1 MAGERT
7 TELLNRTPSLES
19 DAQHIQSLLEA
30 RIAALQVSVQ
40 ALATIDLSSIPDPV
54 ATDTDHVLPLTDEAD
69 EALGRLI
76 ANNAMTPE
84 EKAMIRTSQKTQNAD
99 EFANIAPWLSAS
111 RINEELRS
119 MEKPRNKPSNVS
131 KGSARG
137 ESAAVGDG
145 YYEGGDDESGFLYH
159 DSARQ
164 AREAK
169 EKIDAVVVANPKVRA
184 IPEHVRADLSIT
196 AGKKNPVAHS
206 MAKLKVK
213 DEDRAT
219 LPLGT
224 WTVDAYIGGAASGSR
239 FGHEYYLRFV
249 CKATGKRRTYG

>member
-7 TELLNRTPSLES
+7 TELLNHTPSLQS

-30 RIAALQVSVQ
+30 RIASLKVSVQ
-40 ALATIDLSSIPDPV
+40 ALATIDLSSIQDHV
-54 ATDTDHVLPLTDEAD
+54 ATDTDLVLPLTDEAE
-69 EALGRLI
+69 EALRRLI

-84 EKAMIRTSQKTQNAD
+84 EKAMIRTSQKTHNAD
-99 EFANIAPWLSAS
+99 EFANIAPWLSAN

-119 MEKPRNKPSNVS
+119 MEKPRNKSSNVS
-131 KGSARG
+131 NGSDRG
-137 ESAAVGDG
+137 NSAAVSDG

-164 AREAK
+164 AREMK
-169 EKIDAVVVANPKVRA
+169 ERTDAAAAAQPKVRA
-184 IPEHVRADLSIT
+184 IPENVRADLSVT

-213 DEDRAT
+213 DET
-219 LPLGT
+219 
-224 WTVDAYIGGAASGSR
+224 
-239 FGHEYYLRFV
+239 YL
-249 CKATGKRRTYG
+249 KA